1 MRSPTISRKPKL
13 SGICAECGQSSKA
26 LLSIPT
32 RVPGIEA
39 HLCPS
44 CTTWRKTAEQLRIG
58 YWSALLPPKA
68 NPRP

>member
-1 MRSPTISRKPKL
+1 MRSSAISRKPKR

-26 LLSIPT
+26 LLTIPT
-32 RVPGIEA
+32 RVPGLEVS
-39 HLCPS
+39 LCPS
-44 CTTWRKTAEQLRIG
+44 CATWRKTAEQLRVG